1 MSFDEAFAFLNVSL
15 KSEQIIYVTLCSV
28 QMIEHLAGIFIS
40 FWFLCIICRS
50 SVFHINLTWILSSL
64 TFSLCLTSVTK
75 LICNGFI
82 ISRGKYDFAT
92 AGIVEMTWEM
102 CILSVCI
109 NMVFLSLERLTATVR
124 STTYEHESN
133 LAVICTVIIFM
144 WTSLSILTCVLY
156 HFKGLDGKNPTTDQS
171 IALACIICTSIA
183 IVITTLVHRHN
194 FRNWKKRRCLM
205 RFSECY
211 QVRENIKTSRIINRI
226 FISFSPLFTIGVV
239 FYGFYLLVSINSLY
253 LLFGFVFDI
262 VTCSPSIVIPLIV
275 ISAEERLNR
284 RVVQQLQRYIQNKI
298 SATSPVLLKD
308 LEGKTVNIAKELHP
322 QTYFQ
327 QLEQAWN

>member
-1 MSFDEAFAFLNVSL
+1 MSL
-15 KSEQIIYVTLCSV
+15 
-28 QMIEHLAGIFIS
+28 
-40 FWFLCIICRS
+40 
-50 SVFHINLTWILSSL
+50 
-64 TFSLCLTSVTK
+64 
-75 LICNGFI
+75 
-82 ISRGKYDFAT
+82 
-92 AGIVEMTWEM
+92 
-102 CILSVCI
+102 
-109 NMVFLSLERLTATVR
+109 
-124 STTYEHESN
+124 
-133 LAVICTVIIFM
+133 
-144 WTSLSILTCVLY
+144 
-156 HFKGLDGKNPTTDQS
+156 
-171 IALACIICTSIA
+171 
-183 IVITTLVHRHN
+183 
-194 FRNWKKRRCLM
+194 
-205 RFSECY
+205 